1 LLAAQLA
8 ERAGGQIPPAI
19 VRSKPRGQLEDEV
32 SVDLSAIRAAAD
44 ACRDEMIEFLSAML
58 REPSF
63 SGREAGVQRRVAEAF
78 ARVADT
84 RTVPINPAI
93 LSDPDFV
100 DQGQDTSYADRGNVL
115 ATCGGTG
122 DGRSLILQS
131 HTDVVAVEPDWT
143 DAFEPQFSDDG
154 RTIAARGATDAKG
167 CVATIW
173 LAFRMLKELGLTPAG
188 RLDAQ
193 IVIEEEIGGNGAL
206 SFVADGCAA
215 DGVVVVEST
224 RLQVHHANRGAV
236 WFDVTMAGRAIH
248 MGRRFEGVN
257 AIEKMMKVI
266 AAFNEYERR
275 HIAASRGYPGFER
288 YEAPVQLNVGRIDG
302 GVGHSIVP
310 GECRLAGGVGFL
322 PNKSLAQVVEELH
335 AAIRAIDDP
344 WVREHYTLTCTR
356 LRNDSYEID
365 PAHPLPVGLAA
376 AANAAGFTS
385 EVFGW
390 NVSCDARLYARR
402 ANLPVVV
409 FGPGDIAQAH
419 SRGEHIEIQQILD
432 AAVCLVNFIADWC
445 GVA

>member
-1 LLAAQLA
+1 
-8 ERAGGQIPPAI
+8 
-19 VRSKPRGQLEDEV
+19 VV
-32 SVDLSAIRAAAD
+32 SVDLGAIRAAAD
-44 ACRDEMIEFLSAML
+44 ACRGEMIEFLSAML
-58 REPSF
+58 RFDSF
-63 SGREAGVQRRVAEAF
+63 SGQEAGVQGCAAEAF

-84 RTVPINPAI
+84 RTVPISRAI
-93 LSDPDFV
+93 LADPDFV

-115 ATCGGTG
+115 ATCGGG
-122 DGRSLILQS
+122 GGMGGGRSLILQS

-143 DAFEPQFSDDG
+143 DAFEPKSLDDG

-173 LAFRMLKELGLTPAG
+173 LAMRMLKELGITPAG

-206 SFVADGCAA
+206 SFVLDGCAA

-257 AIEKMMKVI
+257 AIEKMAKVI
-266 AAFNEYERR
+266 AAFNEYEQR
-275 HIAASRGYPGFER
+275 HIAESRGYPGFER
-288 YEAPVQLNVGRIDG
+288 YEAPVQLNVGRIEG

-322 PNKSLAQVVEELH
+322 PNKSLAQVVGELH

-344 WVREHYTLTCTR
+344 WAREHYTLTCTR
-356 LRNDSYEID
+356 LRNDSYGID

-376 AANAAGFTS
+376 AANAAGFPS

-402 ANLPVVV
+402 AGLPVVV

-419 SRGEHIEIQQILD
+419 SRGERIEIAQILD
-432 AAVCLVNFIADWC
+432 AAVCLVRFIADWC
-445 GVA
+445 NAE